1 MADLSTASGVN
12 YTKVAATIAGTSAGG
27 IGNFVDGANEWGT
40 KLRVMLDTYTVPA
53 GDTLHSDAV
62 LSMGRLPVGARP
74 IGFYFSQSGG
84 GEAAV
89 ATASIAGTAVTA
101 ASAFTDMTSATQQFV
116 PVLSTSADSV
126 LTAASVVALTFA
138 TQDVDAA
145 TVLVLATLYILED

>member
-1 MADLSTASGVN
+1 MSDLSTASGVN
-12 YTKVAATIAGTSAGG
+12 YTKYAAIIAGTSGVSSF
-27 IGNFVDGANEWGT
+27 IDGANEWGT
-40 KLRVMLDTYTVPA
+40 KLRVMYDTYVVPT

-62 LSMGRLPVGARP
+62 LSMGELPVGARP
-74 IGFYFSQSGG
+74 IGFYFAQDGG

-101 ASAFTDMTSATQQFV
+101 SGAFTAMTSATQQFV
-116 PVLSTSADSV
+116 PCLSTASDSV
-126 LTAASVVALTFA
+126 LTVSSVVALTFA